1 MPIYLAE
8 LFQSFMIVQITGDD
22 KIKNHLSNLG
32 LVPGEEIMVVNKVK
46 DNIIIKIKG
55 VSLAISKELAKRILV

>member
-8 LFQSFMIVQITGDD
+8 TLTKLIIVQITGDD
-22 KIKNHLSNLG
+22 KIKKHLNNLG
-32 LVPGEEIMVVNKVK
+32 IIAGEEVMVVNKVN